1 MSPGQVANPSQICSP
16 SYWRDHIRKP
26 VRFSEGIEALGALK
40 CDAVVEIGP
49 APVLTAL
56 GQECLGREST
66 TWCASLRRGRDDWEQ
81 LLDCVM
87 ALHMV
92 GVRIDWAG
100 FDAGYARRKLDL
112 PTYPFQRERY
122 WLVRRRTLP
131 RLPCAAVP
139 PATRCSVADCIP
151 RRKTVSTKRAF
162 VPLHRPSLRII
173 GSSTVWCCQRLL
185 ISTCCLPPRETCTGP
200 ISFASTM

>member
-1 MSPGQVANPSQICSP
+1 MDPILAEFESELCALTFNGPRIRLISNVTGQVANPSQICSP

-81 LLDCVM
+81 LLDCAM
-87 ALHMV
+87 A
-92 GVRIDWAG
+92 
-100 FDAGYARRKLDL
+100 
-112 PTYPFQRERY
+112 
-122 WLVRRRTLP
+122 
-131 RLPCAAVP
+131 
-139 PATRCSVADCIP
+139 
-151 RRKTVSTKRAF
+151 
-162 VPLHRPSLRII
+162 PS
-173 GSSTVWCCQRLL
+173 
-185 ISTCCLPPRETCTGP
+185 
-200 ISFASTM
+200 